1 MINFL
6 FCPVCPSCPSSY
18 MTTSIIIIYL
28 LFIICV
34 RFSHENKRIPYNCV
48 QNPYML
54 SEIRASH
61 IPKMALQQASPLIF
75 CPDFGQWAFLQEFRE
90 PNLGLLCW

>member
-1 MINFL
+1 MIFL
-6 FCPVCPSCPSSY
+6 FCPVLSVLSFLNKI
-18 MTTSIIIIYL
+18 TKIIIFIL

-34 RFSHENKRIPYNCV
+34 RFSHKSKRIPYNCV

-61 IPKMALQQASPLIF
+61 MPKMALRQASPLIF

-90 PNLGLLCW
+90 PILGLLCW